1 MVARGAGDVG
11 CAHCTQFGATETCQ
25 VCKLLVCEKCAADW
39 TTCNEQAARM
49 LRLGMGWRVRDVDPK
64 GRYALVSRAL
74 KVPRIVDLR
83 QLRWLG
89 TTHLVANAMGM
100 MAKYP
105 PRLTSD
111 GMLVHADVSWVTN
124 DVVFVGL
131 RYRAMLAV
139 TPDILIANVDG
150 PLGGSTCV
158 SAVNDK
164 YAHVTESQRVVV
176 VEHSMLGPQD
186 TPKAAQTVMHGAF
199 ARDPSFRYRAETYE
213 PLPRKVISAI
223 ALDGERDLL
232 ASATWREVA
241 VHRMVE
247 GKLER
252 FGYFDTGIDAN
263 LTWLSLTGR
272 WLAYGTAHRIEVRPI
287 ATNGEIGKVMLR
299 HDSTSELVAAVSRDG
314 SYLAMGEG
322 DDLLVHDLD
331 RDRRVEFTEHSDK
344 INYVRFASD
353 DHVLISGDNDNRV
366 VLRPR
371 TPEGYAK
378 PVVNVELQGSP

>member
-39 TTCNEQAARM
+39 TTCNEQAARV

-74 KVPRIVDLR
+74 KIPRIVDLR

-89 TTHLVANAMGM
+89 STHLVANAMGM

-111 GMLVHADVSWVTN
+111 GLLVHADVSWVTN
-124 DVVFVGL
+124 DTVFVGL
-131 RYRAMLAV
+131 RYRGMFGAP
-139 TPDILIANVDG
+139 PDVVLENVDG

-158 SAVNDK
+158 SAVDDK
-164 YAHVTESQRVVV
+164 YAHVTEGQRVVV
-176 VEHSMLGPQD
+176 VEHSQLGPQEA
-186 TPKAAQTVMHGAF
+186 PQAAQTIMHGAF
-199 ARDPSFRYRAETYE
+199 SRDPSFRYRAESYE
-213 PLPRKVISAI
+213 PLPRKVVSAI
-223 ALDGERDLL
+223 AVDGERDLL

-241 VHRMVE
+241 IHKMIE

-252 FGYFDTGIDAN
+252 FGYLDTGFDAN
-263 LTWLSLTGR
+263 ITVLALTGR
-272 WLAYGTAHRIEVRPI
+272 WLVYGTAHRLEVRPI
-287 ATNGEIGKVMLR
+287 SSSGDIGKVMLR
-299 HDSTSELVAAVSRDG
+299 HDGAVDAFAVSRDG
-314 SYLAMGEG
+314 SYLAIGEG
-322 DDLLVHDLD
+322 SDLVLHDLD
-331 RDRRVEFTEHSDK
+331 RDRRVEYAEHSDK
-344 INYVRFASD
+344 ISYVRFASD

-371 TPEGYAK
+371 TADGYAK
-378 PVVNVELQGSP
+378 PVVKVALAGTP